1 MRARGLLDCEVMR
14 VITRHERAPYNRSF
28 SSNICKA
35 LKEPRAVLRTLSET
49 GSVRD
54 PGASRTAV
62 GTLERGNRSRPVIA
76 CKMGETLLTHLVGA
90 SEQRGRQ
97 LQAKS
102 SCRFLVHD
110 QLEFGW
116 GLNRQL
122 GRTGTP

>member
-1 MRARGLLDCEVMR
+1 MRRSNAHYGA
-14 VITRHERAPYNRSF
+14 ITRHERAPYNRLF

-35 LKEPRAVLRTLSET
+35 LKDSRAVLRTLSET

-62 GTLERGNRSRPVIA
+62 GTLERGNRI
-76 CKMGETLLTHLVGA
+76 CKTGEILLTHFVGA

-97 LQAKS
+97 FQAKS